1 MMGAADGVVRLIP
14 ASATFEEQISTTDPH
29 SNFLVGGELNPLF
42 GTGGLNESIV
52 LISVIEKRL
61 EKLTIFMLLF
71 AFRIDTTPRKL
82 FIYVNRVEVHGWKRG
97 ETD

>member
-1 MMGAADGVVRLIP
+1 MGAADGVVRLIP

-29 SNFLVGGELNPLF
+29 SNFLAGGGLNPLF
-42 GTGGLNESIV
+42 GTGGFNESIV

-82 FIYVNRVEVHGWKRG
+82 FIYVNSRSSWLEKRG
-97 ETD
+97 D